1 MRGARATV
9 LVLAVAALLGL
20 PGAAAAHG
28 TSAYVATVR
37 GVVPPLPG
45 VQARIERGFQIVLT
59 SHSREPVVVDGPD
72 GRPYLRFTLAGVAA
86 NIGGWT
92 LLTPKHT
99 FAWPA
104 PGAYKP
110 RVAPLAVR
118 REPGK
123 SHHLHD
129 WRIRLHAGG
138 RIYDVVGSL
147 DYRVAEGGLA
157 ELLFPFAPTPLLL
170 LFAVGIVRRARRV

>member
-1 MRGARATV
+1 MRSVRSAV
-9 LVLAVAALLGL
+9 VVLALGALLAL

-37 GVVPPLPG
+37 GIVPPLAG
-45 VQARIERGFQIVLT
+45 VHARIRGGFQIVLA
-59 SHSREPVVVDGPD
+59 SSSRVPVVVAGTD
-72 GRPYLRFTLAGVAA
+72 GRPYLRFTRAGVAA

-104 PGAYKP
+104 PGAVEP

-118 REPGK
+118 KEPGK
-123 SHHLHD
+123 SHHLRD

-138 RIYDVVGSL
+138 RTYAVVGSL
-147 DYRVAEGGLA
+147 DYRVSDGGLA

-170 LFAVGIVRRARRV
+170 LFAVGIVRRARH

>member
-1 MRGARATV
+1 MRARRASV
-9 LVLAVAALLGL
+9 LVLALAALLSL
-20 PGAAAAHG
+20 PGVAAAHG
-28 TSAYVATVR
+28 TTAYVATVR
-37 GVVPPLPG
+37 GIVPPLPG
-45 VQARIERGFQIVLT
+45 VQARIQRGFQIVLT
-59 SHSREPVVVDGPD
+59 SNSRLPVVVDGPD
-72 GRPYLRFTLAGVAA
+72 GRPYLRFTRAGVAA

-92 LLTPKHT
+92 LLTPKRT

-104 PGAYKP
+104 PGAFKP

-123 SHHLHD
+123 SHHLRD

-138 RIYDVVGSL
+138 RTYAVVGGL
-147 DYRVAEGGLA
+147 DYRVSDGGLA

-170 LFAVGIVRRARRV
+170 LFAVGIFRRARR